1 MKIPTRKT
9 LITMIRVV
17 VSLGLIAIL
26 LTEVDFAMLL
36 SVWRD
41 VAVPLLGLA
50 LLLHMGGM
58 VINSWKWWLLLR
70 ASGERVPF
78 GWTVR
83 ASFIG
88 QFFNNFLPTMIG
100 GDAVRVYLLRQRIQ
114 RTSTAIASV
123 VVGRITGFLALT
135 VIAAVALAL
144 SVDILAPVPGL
155 LVGVIGCVVVAG
167 GAVIAAFAAP
177 VAARWL
183 LRLPVPNKL
192 NWRAKLQ
199 SVAGAL
205 ASYYGHRSAMASVI
219 LLSFAYQMLLIVV
232 NYTAMRALS
241 IDIPLFYTALM
252 VPISDIIGLVPIF
265 VNSLGAREGTFVV
278 LLKQLGQP
286 ATFAIALSF
295 LIFLIRLV
303 ASLLGGVFYLIDGVR
318 GRRRS
323 FGEDVQAMHAKPLTN
338 DV

>member
-1 MKIPTRKT
+1 MKPPPRRT
-9 LITMIRVV
+9 ITNFVRIAI
-17 VSLGLIAIL
+17 SLGLIAFL
-26 LTEVDFAMLL
+26 LTKVDLPTLL
-36 SVWRD
+36 AVWRD
-41 VAVPLLGLA
+41 VALPLLGLA
-50 LLLHMGGM
+50 LLLHLGGM

-70 ASGERVPF
+70 AAGERVSF
-78 GWTVR
+78 GWTIR

-100 GDAVRVYLLRQRIQ
+100 GDAVRVYLLRQRIE

-135 VIAAVALAL
+135 IIAAVALTL
-144 SVDILAPVPGL
+144 SAHVLAPVPGL
-155 LVGVIGCVVVAG
+155 LAGVIGCVVVAG
-167 GAVIAAFAAP
+167 TAVACTLAAP
-177 VAARWL
+177 VGARWL
-183 LRLPVPNKL
+183 LHVPVPNTF

-199 SVAGAL
+199 SVAGAMGG
-205 ASYYGHRSAMASVI
+205 YYRHRRTMAWVI
-219 LLSFAYQMLLIVV
+219 LLSFVYQLLLILV
-232 NYTAMRALS
+232 NYAAIRALK
-241 IDIPLFYTALM
+241 IDIPFNYAALM

-303 ASLLGGVFYLIDGVR
+303 ASLLGGVFYLLDGLH
-318 GRRRS
+318 GQRRRL
-323 FGEDVQAMHAKPLTN
+323 GDDVQAMRAKPLTN